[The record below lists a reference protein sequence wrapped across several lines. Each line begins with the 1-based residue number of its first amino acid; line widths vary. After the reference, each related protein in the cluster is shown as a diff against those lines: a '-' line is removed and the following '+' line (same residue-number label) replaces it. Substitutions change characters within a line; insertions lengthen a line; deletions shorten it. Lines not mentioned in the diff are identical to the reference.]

1 MKMSLIAVA
10 AILASTGFC
19 CAQDLAAGETQFKK
33 CAPCHDVGDKAK
45 NKIGPMLNGI
55 EGSWADADQKAA
67 WREQWP
73 AAFDALV
80 DETDWPLP
88 ASFGR

>member
-1 MKMSLIAVA
+1 MHSHL
-10 AILASTGFC
+10 GY
-19 CAQDLAAGETQFKK
+19 
-33 CAPCHDVGDKAK
+33 DVGDLRDM
-45 NKIGPMLNGI
+45 MLNGI